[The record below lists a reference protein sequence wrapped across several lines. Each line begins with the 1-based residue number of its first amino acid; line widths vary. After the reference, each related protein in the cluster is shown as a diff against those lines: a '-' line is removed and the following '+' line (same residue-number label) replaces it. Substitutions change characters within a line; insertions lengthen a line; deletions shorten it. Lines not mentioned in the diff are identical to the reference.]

1 MICVLYFHKQA
12 GSEKEKGPKKKGKE
26 AEDDADEYNR
36 QAPLI
41 APRGKKMGSIAAVSF
56 FRYGFQDQES
66 VIGIVE
72 GSNPRTHPTIEDRIP
87 IQNGLVIPGGDVQND
102 VRKETIDTVYMWSVK
117 KGSKLNQMIED
128 GQIYEKIFEGVYIS
142 IDRRKSGDVEN
153 KYLEEHRVYY
163 DVPNIAMVMDARDY
177 AGGEASF
184 QNNDEA
190 FKRTK
195 ERKMKERL
203 TLEGF
208 DGFMENMTKVQFHEL
223 ASISRAHETSK
234 GVLLTED
241 EESGILE
248 NYEKDDDEEEEA
260 ILRIATLRKLERVVR
275 ERSSRRLAKIA
286 GYAEAFSVSSLGEE
300 WSSRI
305 EVSNE
310 KKMRCRKMKCTMPL
324 ES

>member
-12 GSEKEKGPKKKGKE
+12 GSEKEKGSKKKGKE

-41 APRGKKMGSIAAVSF
+41 APRGIKMGSIAAVSF

-275 ERSSRRLAKIA
+275 E
-286 GYAEAFSVSSLGEE
+286 
-300 WSSRI
+300 WS
-305 EVSNE
+305 
-310 KKMRCRKMKCTMPL
+310 
-324 ES
+324 